1 MGKSYKITY
10 KCDICNAKT
19 VVHTNDTG
27 LDELLCFCNKKM
39 EMFERIILNNP
50 ESKIYTESSMI

>member
-10 KCDICNAKT
+10 KCDICNAQT

-27 LDELLCFCNKKM
+27 LDEILCFCNKKM
-39 EMFERIILNNP
+39 EMFERLIINNP